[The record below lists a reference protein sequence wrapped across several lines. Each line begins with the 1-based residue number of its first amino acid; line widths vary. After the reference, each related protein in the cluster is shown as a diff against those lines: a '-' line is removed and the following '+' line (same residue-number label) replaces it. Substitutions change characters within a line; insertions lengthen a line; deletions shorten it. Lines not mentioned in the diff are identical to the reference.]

1 MKINTNGSNL
11 KTNNFNAESIE
22 FGIGDVST
30 IIDILRNRLYANPIR
45 TLTQE
50 YLCNARDSHR
60 DSGNRDTPVSVTLP
74 TKLDS
79 VLKIRDYGTGLSP
92 ERVKDVFVNYG
103 SSTKRADNVQTGG
116 FGIGAKSAWAYTDSF
131 TVLSY
136 YNGKLRSYIAH
147 TGKNSNGTLELI
159 SEDDTNEPNGVEVQI
174 PIRESDIE
182 QFVYAVYRC
191 TFFWDVKPELKGIT
205 KLEIPASWLDP
216 SKNIDFKNGNW
227 FILHKDEFIKRLF
240 DAYQPDIFVLI
251 DKIPYSINKFT
262 SHELSANVNA
272 LRNSAYASHMSF
284 VEVDN
289 GVLEIS
295 ATRESVSDKDDSKKK
310 VNNICGDA
318 IKSLVSCVEDE
329 LGKDFDTIEEYIK
342 FYFSVKCIFN
352 FVSLPTKLEFAF
364 KKDGFD
370 YKYNSGR
377 LVSTSFDGCRIN
389 KYHLK
394 QQKTRSVL
402 KIEENHPIEIDQAL
416 KSCFILD
423 DGRNPRYTIKEKIKK
438 YFADNQGIIAV
449 YCIEG
454 YTADQQKRFT
464 EHLGAKYMLD
474 LPHNRVS
481 YKQKREAGKISYR
494 EIMLS
499 SAYSSKKL
507 ASGTKKDVTLDEIES
522 SSSEFVVVPFSSEEM
537 YHDETFEDNVKF
549 IINHGKYTVIKC
561 SKKDYDSI
569 VGSADNV
576 HTYED
581 VIESFPDYI
590 EVDDKAIESFVY
602 RQASNTLDFMRK
614 FIDRVE
620 CPKLKE
626 YFEIKG
632 GIKDVGRGVRT
643 DIPDRIISI
652 YPQYA
657 AINGNLDKMNKL
669 ENEINSKYPLLRCLS
684 TGMNYGYGY
693 YGHGHDRDE
702 AGRKNKEMNDLV
714 FYINSKSKANQ
725 GEKL

>member
-1 MKINTNGSNL
+1 MKINTNNSNL
-11 KTNNFNAESIE
+11 KTNNTGAESIE

-60 DSGNRDTPVSVTLP
+60 DSGHRDTPVSVTLP

-92 ERVKDVFVNYG
+92 ERVRDVFVNYG
-103 SSTKRADNVQTGG
+103 SSTKRADNTQTGG

-136 YNGKLRSYIAH
+136 YDGKLRSYIAH

-205 KLEIPASWLDP
+205 KLEIPASWLD
-216 SKNIDFKNGNW
+216 SGKNVSFKNGNW
-227 FILHKDEFIKRLF
+227 FLLHKDEFTKRLF
-240 DAYQPDIFVLI
+240 DAYQPDVFVLI

-262 SHELSANVNA
+262 SHELSANVYA
-272 LRNSAYASHMSF
+272 LRNSSYVNHMSF

-310 VNNICGDA
+310 VNDICGEA
-318 IKSLVSCVEDE
+318 IKSLTSCIESE
-329 LGKDFDTIEEYIK
+329 LGKDFATIEEYIR
-342 FYFSVKCIFN
+342 FYFGIKSTFN
-352 FVSLPTKLEFAF
+352 FASLETKPEFAF

-389 KYHLK
+389 KYQMK

-402 KIEENHPIEIDQAL
+402 KVEENHPIEIEIDQNLFLAAR
-416 KSCFILD
+416 FILD
-423 DGRNPRYTIKEKIKK
+423 DGRTARYTIKEKLKK
-438 YFADNQGIIAV
+438 FFADNKEITSV

-454 YTADQQKRFT
+454 YNTDQQKRFA
-464 EHLGAKYMLD
+464 EHLSAKHMLD
-474 LPHNRVS
+474 LPHDRVS

-494 EIMLS
+494 EIMLGIS
-499 SAYSSKKL
+499 YNGKL
-507 ASGTKKDVTLDEIES
+507 ASGPKKDVTLDEIEN
-522 SSSEFVVVPFSSEEM
+522 SSSEFVVVPFSSDEM
-537 YHDETFEDNVKF
+537 YHDDIFDDNVRF

-561 SKKDYDSI
+561 SKKDYNMI
-569 VGSADNV
+569 VGSSDNV

-581 VIESFPDYI
+581 VIESFPDYVDI
-590 EVDDKAIESFVY
+590 EDKIIENFVY
-602 RQASNTLDFMRK
+602 RQASNTLDFMGK
-614 FIDRVE
+614 FINRVE

-632 GIKDVGRGVRT
+632 GVKDGGRAART

-657 AINGNLDKMNKL
+657 TINGNLDKMNKL
-669 ENEINSKYPLLRCLS
+669 ENEINSKYPLLRCIS
-684 TGMNYGYGY
+684 SGMNYGYGY
-693 YGHGHDRDE
+693 YGSGHDRDE

-714 FYINSKSKANQ
+714 FYINSKSKAN
-725 GEKL
+725 